1 MRIFLYRPML
11 ARFFSLNSTTATS
24 TAQATSSSIT
34 LSDRLVRECAA
45 MCIEAAQRLTSLVM
59 ETLEPDSSMGLLP
72 WWYRIYYL
80 HVAGINFLAAMF
92 TSDLFTESVSKSWET
107 VMSALR
113 AHDHLSAYVQ
123 QCIRIFETLSARALE
138 SRYPNSVNHGDGL
151 PPDSFLVD
159 NLFQDVNFD
168 FDDFLCNNMEGI

>member
-1 MRIFLYRPML
+1 ML
-11 ARFFSLNSTTATS
+11 ARFCSFNSTTAAA
-24 TAQATSSSIT
+24 TAQATASSIT
-34 LSDRLVRECAA
+34 LGDRLVKECAA
-45 MCIEAAQRLTSLVM
+45 MCIEAAQKLTSLVM
-59 ETLEPDSSMGLLP
+59 ETLEPDSPMGLLP

-80 HVAGINFLAAMF
+80 HIAGINFLAAMF
-92 TSDLFTESVSKSWET
+92 TSDLFTESVSRSWET
-107 VMSALR
+107 VMSGLR

-138 SRYPNSVNHGDGL
+138 SRNLNLAGSGDAF

-159 NLFQDVNFD
+159 NLFQDVGFD

>member
-1 MRIFLYRPML
+1 ML
-11 ARFFSLNSTTATS
+11 ARFCSFKSTTAAA
-24 TAQATSSSIT
+24 TAQATASSIT

-59 ETLEPDSSMGLLP
+59 ETLEPDSPMGLLP

-80 HVAGINFLAAMF
+80 HIAGINFLAAMF
-92 TSDLFTESVSKSWET
+92 TSDLFTESVLKSWET
-107 VMSALR
+107 VMSALH

-123 QCIRIFETLSARALE
+123 QCIRTFETLSTRALE
-138 SRYPNSVNHGDGL
+138 SRYSNSVGNGDAL

-159 NLFQDVNFD
+159 NLFQDVGFD
-168 FDDFLCNNMEGI
+168 FDDFLCNNMEII